1 MDAERRRE
9 NLRVLRKGKSAAPN
23 EWPALRPRA
32 IVLRMNAPWTR
43 AAEGLPRRAFT
54 VKDVE
59 RMAEIGLIGDD
70 ERIELLG
77 GEIVPMS
84 PKGIRHELLKA
95 ALLRRWYRSAPDTL
109 RIIPETSFRLGPDTL
124 LEPDILVFPKGS
136 PLSGLTAE
144 RALLAV
150 EIAESSLGYDLGTK
164 AAIYA
169 RFGLRELWGIDAVRL
184 VTHVHTGPGDA
195 GYRTVTAVP
204 PGARLVPTAAPELAV
219 VLGDLDL
226 SD

>member
-1 MDAERRRE
+1 
-9 NLRVLRKGKSAAPN
+9 
-23 EWPALRPRA
+23 
-32 IVLRMNAPWTR
+32 MNAPWTR

-59 RMAEIGLIGDD
+59 RMAEVGLIGDD

-95 ALLRRWYRSAPDTL
+95 ALLRHWYRSAPESL
-109 RIIPETSFRLGPDTL
+109 RLIPETTFRLGADTF
-124 LEPDILVFPKGS
+124 LEPDILVFRKTS
-136 PLSGLTAE
+136 PLSGLRAE
-144 RALLAV
+144 TALLAV

-164 AAIYA
+164 ATIYA
-169 RFGLRELWGIDAVRL
+169 RFGLPELWVIDAVRL
-184 VTHVHTGPGDA
+184 LTHVHTAPGPTSYRIVTVIPA
-195 GYRTVTAVP
+195 GS
-204 PGARLVPTAAPELAV
+204 RLVPAAAPELALS
-219 VLGDLDL
+219 LGDLDL